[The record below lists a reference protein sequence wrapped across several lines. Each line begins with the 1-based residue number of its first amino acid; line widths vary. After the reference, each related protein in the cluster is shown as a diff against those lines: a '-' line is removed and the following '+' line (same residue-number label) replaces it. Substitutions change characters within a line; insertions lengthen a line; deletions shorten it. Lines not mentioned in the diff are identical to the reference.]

1 MSVLIR
7 AMVTVLIGETT
18 LAFAV
23 TAQAGATRSPQ
34 YFNPTW
40 SPDGKALVYES
51 DSSGRYAVYRVS
63 ARGGQPTL
71 LVSSTADDMQG
82 NLSPDGRSLAFVSNR
97 NGNLD
102 VFVMQLERGEV
113 KQLTTDPGEQYQP
126 RWSPD
131 GHSLAFVSKPG
142 KAARI
147 HDVMLLDLASGV
159 IRNLTNTPDSNE
171 LGPAWKP
178 DGQTLVF
185 GSNRAGGGMVL
196 YEQDLST
203 GAVRNSA
210 IQGPASS
217 PHLSPEG
224 ATTFVS
230 NRDGNAEVYVA
241 SPDGQRI
248 VRVTVEPAEDW
259 GPTLSPDGHQVAF
272 ASKRGGQWGI
282 YVADVTGDNLR
293 CVVGHCATR

>member
-1 MSVLIR
+1 
-7 AMVTVLIGETT
+7 
-18 LAFAV
+18 
-23 TAQAGATRSPQ
+23 
-34 YFNPTW
+34 
-40 SPDGKALVYES
+40 
-51 DSSGRYAVYRVS
+51 
-63 ARGGQPTL
+63 
-71 LVSSTADDMQG
+71 MQG
-82 NLSPDGRSLAFVSNR
+82 SLSPDGRSLAFVSNR
-97 NGNLD
+97 TGNLD
-102 VFVMQLERGEV
+102 VFVMRLDGGEV

-142 KAARI
+142 KSARI

-159 IRNLTNTPDSNE
+159 IRNLTNTPDANE

-185 GSNRAGGGMVL
+185 SSNRAGGGMVL
-196 YEQDLST
+196 YELDLSS
-203 GAVRNSA
+203 GAVRNTA

-217 PHLSPEG
+217 PHVSPNG

-241 SPDGQRI
+241 PPGGERI
-248 VRVTVEPAEDW
+248 VRVTEEAAEDW
-259 GPTLSPDGHQVAF
+259 GPTLSPDGRQVAF
-272 ASKRGGQWGI
+272 ASKRGGHWGI
-282 YVADVTGDNLR
+282 YIADATGENIR